1 MDAVKLQISCL
12 LVTLFIAGIY
22 FPVKR
27 KKTHSHIIFSV
38 SLWTCIFC
46 LIFDIISVYTVN
58 HLETVPPVVNRIVHN
73 LFMGSL
79 IMEVGM
85 CYEYC
90 LVLIHNDRI
99 SKKRLWVSAIPV
111 WIAWIGLVTAGS
123 GVTWRRNSCVGWRM
137 PIAWLLSAPMEPG
150 MRRLIS

>member
-58 HLETVPPVVNRIVHN
+58 HLETVLPVVNRIVHN

-111 WIAWIGLVTAGS
+111 WIAWIGQI
-123 GVTWRRNSCVGWRM
+123 RPM
-137 PIAWLLSAPMEPG
+137 PQNRSFCPICPTRSVPL
-150 MRRLIS
+150 